1 MLLTNEEDV
10 GDGAHHCA
18 IHYMLLTN
26 EEEVDDGAHHCVEDD
41 GPEVAHEDPVVEGPG
56 RL

>member
-1 MLLTNEEDV
+1 MVPPLRNPLN
-10 GDGAHHCA
+10 
-18 IHYMLLTN
+18 LLTN

>member
-1 MLLTNEEDV
+1 MMVPTAAQRTMDV
-10 GDGAHHCA
+10 QN
-18 IHYMLLTN
+18 LLTN